1 MRALQKEGSIIPME
15 KQWYYVRS
23 TWTGQCY
30 KLEFMPM
37 FGGYVQI
44 TEAEYKRY
52 CSVMLGLK

>member
-1 MRALQKEGSIIPME
+1 MARE
-15 KQWYYVRS
+15 KVWYYYRS

-30 KLEFMPM
+30 KTEFLPL
-37 FGGYVQI
+37 FGGYVLI